1 MKKTFLAVAAAL
13 AIGWTSWP
21 QRLSSHEVVN
31 TKVTFDREI
40 VRILKRKCLACH
52 SEGNLAIPLTTY
64 EQTRP
69 WARAIEEELLRR
81 HMPPWRAV
89 PGYGQFVN
97 DMALTNRELQF
108 FVAWIEGNGPKTK
121 DQRLV
126 VNIDQGTTPPSE
138 RLTLDVDRWQ
148 LGNPDLLKPLAT
160 HSIAAGQ
167 GDHVRHEIIDLGLN
181 SDRSIRALEFNPGDR
196 RVVRAAFFSLQETG
210 QWLGSWTPW
219 YGVTTLPEHTAY
231 RVPAGS
237 HVVAEIH
244 YRSGSQPIEARSSV
258 GLYFAAGPVAHSPM
272 DVVVEAKREGA
283 SNPPSQKFRGSVTI
297 PSAVNLLAFKPEIE
311 AGVESVE
318 VSARKPDGT
327 VQVLLLLRD
336 VLPEW
341 PTPYILKEP
350 VPLPNNA
357 ELTATFYYNSAA
369 ATPPPAALKV
379 TVSVYTAGAS
389 AETAH

>member
-1 MKKTFLAVAAAL
+1 
-13 AIGWTSWP
+13 
-21 QRLSSHEVVN
+21 
-31 TKVTFDREI
+31 
-40 VRILKRKCLACH
+40 
-52 SEGNLAIPLTTY
+52 
-64 EQTRP
+64 
-69 WARAIEEELLRR
+69 
-81 HMPPWRAV
+81 
-89 PGYGQFVN
+89 
-97 DMALTNRELQF
+97 
-108 FVAWIEGNGPKTK
+108 
-121 DQRLV
+121 
-126 VNIDQGTTPPSE
+126 
-138 RLTLDVDRWQ
+138 
-148 LGNPDLLKPLAT
+148 
-160 HSIAAGQ
+160 
-167 GDHVRHEIIDLGLN
+167 
-181 SDRSIRALEFNPGDR
+181 
-196 RVVRAAFFSLQETG
+196 
-210 QWLGSWTPW
+210 
-219 YGVTTLPEHTAY
+219 
-231 RVPAGS
+231 
-237 HVVAEIH
+237 
-244 YRSGSQPIEARSSV
+244 
-258 GLYFAAGPVAHSPM
+258 M